1 MREVELAFA
10 KAAHARIDREEK
22 KFTLLLPVSK
32 KDPRA
37 IGCERSWHCLCKN
50 GDGLRP
56 DCPYH
61 AVVSQFA
68 ILREKFGEDMLHSL
82 PLFPD
87 KHGKVANKAT
97 VILALEATVKGYG
110 EPTVGANGSRLLGG
124 HSFRVTGA
132 QKLAAAGVEIIK
144 IMVLAR
150 WSSEVVLRYVKDLS
164 LIHI

>member
-1 MREVELAFA
+1 MV
-10 KAAHARIDREEK
+10 
-22 KFTLLLPVSK
+22 V
-32 KDPRA
+32 KDL
-37 IGCERSWHCLCKN
+37 G

-68 ILREKFGEDMLHSL
+68 ILRERFGEDKLQSL

-87 KHGKVANKAT
+87 RHGKVADKAT
-97 VILALEATVKGYG
+97 VVLALEATVKGYG

-132 QKLAAAGVEIIK
+132 QRLAAAGVEIIK
-144 IMVLAR
+144 IMSWPGGPAR
-150 WSSEVVLRYVKDLS
+150 SFFDTSRTLLSSACPSRSKLWRTRKT
-164 LIHI
+164 

>member
-1 MREVELAFA
+1 MGWANLIVIGTYFVMREVELAFA
-10 KAAHARIDREEK
+10 KVAHVKIDRGEK

-37 IGCERSWHCLCKN
+37 IGCERSWHCLCKG

-61 AVVSQFA
+61 AVISQLA
-68 ILREKFGEDMLHSL
+68 ILRGRFGEYRLQSL

-87 KHGKVANKAT
+87 THGRVADKAT
-97 VILALEATVKGYG
+97 VVLALEATVKGYG
-110 EPTVGANGSRLLGG
+110 ETTVGANGSRLLGG

-132 QKLAAAGVEIIK
+132 KTGRL
-144 IMVLAR
+144 
-150 WSSEVVLRYVKDLS
+150 WSRD
-164 LIHI
+164 H